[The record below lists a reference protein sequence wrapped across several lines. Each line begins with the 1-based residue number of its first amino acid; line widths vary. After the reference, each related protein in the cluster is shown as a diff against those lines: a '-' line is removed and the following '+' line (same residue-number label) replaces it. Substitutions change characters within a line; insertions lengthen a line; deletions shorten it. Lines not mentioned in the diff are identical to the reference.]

1 MVLKLK
7 TYHSFLFYGFL
18 LNLFL
23 CGSCQQDD
31 DQYALPPI
39 TQSGENTFGCIINGR
54 VMIPRDGT
62 GTFNLEDNGLRV
74 FGSPE
79 SLDYIE
85 IRVNDFASKKTSGI
99 VIHIE
104 GLHNIGEYKVNES
117 NCYQGVDSPSTTNIF
132 CRVYDYKD
140 KIYRSYCSYSSS
152 GYISITKF
160 ENDQF
165 IAGEFY
171 CSLRNV
177 DDSSDEIKITEGRF
191 DLNLSTLRS
200 ANFP

>member
-1 MVLKLK
+1 MVLQLK
-7 TYHSFLFYGFL
+7 TFASLLLYCFL

-23 CGSCQQDD
+23 FGSCQQDD
-31 DQYALPPI
+31 QHDLPPI
-39 TQSGENTFGCIINGR
+39 TQTGENTFGCIINGK
-54 VMIPRDGT
+54 VMTPRDGR

-85 IRVNDFASKKTSGI
+85 IRVNDFASKKTSSI
-99 VIHIE
+99 VLHIE
-104 GLHNIGEYKVNES
+104 SLHEIGDYKVNES
-117 NCYQGVDSPSTTNIF
+117 NCYQGIDSPNTTNIF

-140 KIYRSYCSYSSS
+140 KIYRSYCSYSNS
-152 GYISITKF
+152 GNISISRF